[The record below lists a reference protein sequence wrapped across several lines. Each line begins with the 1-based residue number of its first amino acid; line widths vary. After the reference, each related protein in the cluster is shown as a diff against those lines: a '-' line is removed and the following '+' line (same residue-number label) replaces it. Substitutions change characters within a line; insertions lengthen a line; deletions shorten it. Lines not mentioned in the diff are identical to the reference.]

1 MQEGENMGKTIL
13 ELVKNVDYPYTCA
26 IVNNQRMGF
35 LDDVEEPNNIQLLSV
50 EEGEGRR
57 TYERTLAFL
66 TMITARRIDPSARPY
81 IMYSIR
87 DALYGEI
94 TSKKEN
100 IIPLIKEEIG
110 KLIHENKEIK
120 KYELTKESAIRKLEK
135 EGRYDD
141 INAIRY
147 LSKDTITLYGLE
159 DSFIYFAGPLLPRTG
174 MVKLFDFVS
183 FPPGFIILLPEKSN
197 IKELGPLPQRLKLFE
212 AFLEAKKWGEELEV
226 QSISDINRSI
236 INGKISNIIKIQ
248 EALHEKKI
256 SYIAD
261 RIRDT
266 GARVILISGPS
277 SSGKTTS
284 AKKLEIALRVNGMKP
299 FIVSTDNYFVDRDK
313 TPVGSDGNPD
323 YDCIEATD
331 YKLLQ
336 QQIIALTNGEE
347 VEIPRFN
354 FMTGRQDKWRKI
366 HLSLNGVLIIEGI
379 HALNPILTDLIPSK
393 LKFKLYV
400 SALSQVNIDN
410 LNRIP
415 TRDSRLIRRIVR
427 DTQFR
432 AIPAQETLRRWNAV
446 IESEEKYIFPFQ
458 ENADEVFNS
467 TLIYE
472 LAVLRNYAEV
482 ALRAIDYKEK
492 EYAEALRL
500 LNFLSHFL
508 PLMPDEVP
516 PTSILREFI
525 GKSAFKY

>member
-1 MQEGENMGKTIL
+1 MGKTIF
-13 ELVKNVDYPYTCA
+13 EIIGNIDYPYTCA

-35 LDDVEEPNNIQLLSV
+35 LDEVEEPNNIELLSV
-50 EEGEGRR
+50 IEGEGRR

-66 TMITARRIDPSARPY
+66 TMVAARRIDPNAHPVM
-81 IMYSIR
+81 MYSIR

-94 TSKKEN
+94 ESKSSHD
-100 IIPLIKEEIG
+100 IVPLLKEEIK
-110 KLIHENKEIK
+110 KLISENKEIK

-135 EGRYDD
+135 EGRSED

-147 LSKDTITLYGLE
+147 LSKDTITLFGL
-159 DSFIYFAGPLLPRTG
+159 DNSFLYFAGPLLPRTS
-174 MVKLFDFVS
+174 MVKFFDFIS
-183 FPPGFIILLPEKSN
+183 FSPGFLILLPERKDVE
-197 IKELGPLPQRLKLFE
+197 KVGPIPQRQKLFE
-212 AFLEAKKWGEELEV
+212 AFLEAKKWEEELEV
-226 QSISDINRSI
+226 RSVGDINKSI

-261 RIRDT
+261 KINESE
-266 GARVILISGPS
+266 ASVVLIAGPS
-277 SSGKTTS
+277 SSGKTTF
-284 AKKLEIALRVNGMKP
+284 AKKLEIQLRVNGLKP
-299 FIVSTDNYFVDRDK
+299 FTISTDNYFIEREK
-313 TPVGSDGNPD
+313 TPLGEDGTLD
-323 YDCIEATD
+323 YDCLEATD

-336 QQIIALTNGEE
+336 QQIISLTRGEE
-347 VEIPRFN
+347 VEIPKYN
-354 FMTGRQDKWRKI
+354 FATGKQEKWRRI
-366 HLSLNGVLIIEGI
+366 HLNHNGILIIEGI
-379 HALNPILTDLIPSK
+379 HALNPLLTENISK
-393 LKFKLYV
+393 DLKFKLYV

-427 DTQFR
+427 DSHFR
-432 AIPAQETLRRWNAV
+432 GIPASETLKRWTSV
-446 IESEEKYIFPFQ
+446 IKAEEKYIFPYQ

-472 LAVLRNYAEV
+472 LAILRNYAEV
-482 ALRAIDYKEK
+482 PLRAIDYKEK

-500 LNFLSHFL
+500 LNFISHFL

-525 GKSAFKY
+525 GKSTFKY

>member
-1 MQEGENMGKTIL
+1 MGKTIL
-13 ELVKNVDYPYTCA
+13 EFVGNIDYPYTCA

-35 LDDVEEPNNIQLLSV
+35 LDEVEEPNNIQLLSV

-57 TYERTLAFL
+57 TYERTLTFL
-66 TMITARRIDPSARPY
+66 TMVAARRIDPGARPCM
-81 IMYSIR
+81 MYSIR
-87 DALYGEI
+87 DALYGEVE
-94 TSKKEN
+94 SKKEN
-100 IIPLIKEEIG
+100 IIPLIKEEIN
-110 KLIHENKEIK
+110 KLISENKEIK
-120 KYELTKESAIRKLEK
+120 KYELTKESAIRKLER
-135 EGRYDD
+135 EGRSED

-147 LSKDTITLYGLE
+147 FSKDTITLYGL
-159 DSFIYFAGPLLPRTG
+159 DGSFIYFAGPLLPRTG
-174 MVKLFDFVS
+174 MVKLFDFIT
-183 FPPGFIILLPEKSN
+183 FPPGFLILLPERGN
-197 IKELGPLPQRLKLFE
+197 INELGPIPQQQKLFE
-212 AFLEAKKWGEELEV
+212 AFLEAKKWEEELEV
-226 QSISDINRSI
+226 QSVGDINKSI

-261 RIRDT
+261 KIKESV
-266 GARVILISGPS
+266 ARVVLIAGPS
-277 SSGKTTS
+277 SSGKTTF
-284 AKKLEIALRVNGMKP
+284 AKKLEIQLRVNGVKP
-299 FIVSTDNYFVDRDK
+299 FLVSTDNYFVDREKNPLDK
-313 TPVGSDGNPD
+313 DGNPD
-323 YDCIEATD
+323 YDCLEATD

-347 VEIPRFN
+347 VDIPKYN
-354 FMTGRQDKWRKI
+354 FVTGKRDKWRRI
-366 HLSLNGVLIIEGI
+366 RLNHNGILVIEGI
-379 HALNPILTDLIPSK
+379 HALNPILTESISSG

-427 DTQFR
+427 DSHFR
-432 AIPAQETLRRWNAV
+432 AIPASETLKRWNAV
-446 IESEEKYIFPFQ
+446 ISSEEKYIFPYQ

-467 TLIYE
+467 TLLYE
-472 LAVLRNYAEV
+472 LAILRNYAEV
-482 ALRAIDYKEK
+482 TLRAIDYKEK

-525 GKSAFKY
+525 GKSTFKY

>member
-1 MQEGENMGKTIL
+1 MAKTIL
-13 ELVKNVDYPYTCA
+13 EIVKEVDYPYTCA

-35 LDDVEEPNNIQLLSV
+35 LDEVEEPNSVELLSV

-66 TMITARRIDPSARPY
+66 AMVASRKIDPLSRPY

-94 TSKKEN
+94 SSKNEN
-100 IIPLIKEEIG
+100 IVSLIKEEIT
-110 KLIHENKEIK
+110 KLIAEDKPIK
-120 KYELTKESAIRKLEK
+120 KYELTKESAIRRLEK
-135 EGRYDD
+135 EGRYDV
-141 INAIRY
+141 NAIRY
-147 LSKDTITLYGLE
+147 LSKDTITLYSLD
-159 DSFIYFAGPLLPRTG
+159 DSSIYFAGPLLPRTG
-174 MVKLFDFVS
+174 MVKLFDFIP
-183 FPPGFIILLPEKSN
+183 FPPGFIILLPKRTD
-197 IKELGPLPQRLKLFE
+197 IKELGPVPKRQKLFE

-226 QSISDINRSI
+226 QSVGDINKSI
-236 INGKISNIIKIQ
+236 VNGKISNVIKIQ

-261 RIRDT
+261 KIRESD
-266 GARVILISGPS
+266 ARVVLISGPS

-299 FIVSTDNYFVDRDK
+299 FIVSTDNYFVDRDR
-313 TPVGSDGNPD
+313 TPIGKDGSPD

-336 QQIIALTNGEE
+336 QHIIALTNGEE

-354 FMTGRQDKWRKI
+354 FVTGKQDKWRKI
-366 HLSLNGVLIIEGI
+366 RLNQNGILIIEGI
-379 HALNPILTDLIPSK
+379 HALNPLLTESIPAR

-427 DTQFR
+427 DNQFR
-432 AIPAQETLRRWNAV
+432 AISAQETLRRWNGV

-458 ENADEVFNS
+458 EYADEVFNS

-482 ALRAIDYKEK
+482 PLRAIDYKEK

-525 GKSAFKY
+525 GKSTFKY